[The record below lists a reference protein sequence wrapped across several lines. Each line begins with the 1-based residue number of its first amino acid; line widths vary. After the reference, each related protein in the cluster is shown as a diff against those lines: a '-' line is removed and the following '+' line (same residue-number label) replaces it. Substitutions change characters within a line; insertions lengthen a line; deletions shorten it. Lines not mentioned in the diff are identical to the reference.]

1 MKSILWAA
9 GLLAIAGAAAPAM
22 AQVGSEAR
30 SQTSPYA
37 ADAFGF
43 GPTAGTLGVGVE
55 GSWRPGPYL
64 GLRLDAS
71 ALPFD
76 YNRTISGIP
85 YKFSADLRSGGP
97 VLDFYPFGGGFRLW
111 GGVRVNGNKADVTST
126 PSSSIRVGSNTY
138 TPAEVGTLSGK
149 IEYNHIA
156 PTAGIGYAGRVARWL
171 ELGID
176 AGVLYQG
183 KPRVSL
189 AASGSLASSP
199 TLQADI
205 DQARRSIQSK
215 IKASEWWPVLMVSA
229 LFHF

>member
-1 MKSILWAA
+1 MRTFVAA
-9 GLLAIAGAAAPAM
+9 ALAVALLASAARA
-22 AQVGSEAR
+22 
-30 SQTSPYA
+30 QTSPFA
-37 ADAFGF
+37 ADAFGL

-55 GSWRPGPYL
+55 GSWRPGAYL

-76 YNRTISGIP
+76 YSRSISGIP
-85 YKFSADLRSGGP
+85 YKFSANLRSGGP
-97 VLDFYPFGGGFRLW
+97 VLDVYPFGGGFRLW
-111 GGVRVNGNKADVTST
+111 GGVRVDGNKADITST
-126 PSSSIRVGSNTY
+126 PASSIRIGSNTY

-156 PTAGIGYAGRVARWL
+156 PAAGIGYAGRVTYWL

-189 AASGSLASSP
+189 AASGSFASNP
-199 TLQADI
+199 MLQADI

-215 IKASEWWPVLMVSA
+215 INASEWWPVLMVSA

>member
-9 GLLAIAGAAAPAM
+9 GLLAMAGAAASPVRA
-22 AQVGSEAR
+22 
-30 SQTSPYA
+30 QTS
-37 ADAFGF
+37 DAFGF
-43 GPTAGTLGVGVE
+43 GPTASTLGVGVE
-55 GSWRPGPYL
+55 GSWRPGPDL

-111 GGVRVNGNKADVTST
+111 GGVRINGNQADVTST
-126 PSSSIRVGSNTY
+126 PSASIRVGSNTY

-149 IEYNHIA
+149 VAYNRIA
-156 PTAGIGYAGRVARWL
+156 PAAGIGYAGDVTQWL

-176 AGVLYQG
+176 VGVLYQG
-183 KPRVSL
+183 KPRVTL

-199 TLQADI
+199 MLQADL
-205 DQARRSIQSK
+205 DQARRSIQSE
-215 IKASEWWPVLMVSA
+215 INASEWWPVVMVSA